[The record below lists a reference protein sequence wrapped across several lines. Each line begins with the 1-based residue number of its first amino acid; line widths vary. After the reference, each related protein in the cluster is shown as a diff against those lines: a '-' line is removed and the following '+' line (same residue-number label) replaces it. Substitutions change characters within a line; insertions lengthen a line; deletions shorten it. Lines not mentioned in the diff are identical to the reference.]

1 MQAKDKE
8 TMLTKKQELFC
19 LYYAE
24 GGKNEDEEDC
34 LGNATASYK
43 RAYNTKNMNKQV
55 INNESSKLLNS
66 HYVAIRIKTLSEE
79 KERKH
84 QYKQLAENE
93 RLKNKL
99 WSVVDS
105 EEERTS
111 DQLKA
116 MELLGRSIGLFK
128 DHSITESIVSIEQ
141 ASDQLND
148 ALSDAL
154 SDKSVIELFPRD
166 KE

>member
-19 LYYAE
+19 LYYVE
-24 GGKNEDEEDC
+24 GGKNEDDDDC

-43 RAYNTKNMNKQV
+43 KAYNTKSMNKQV

-66 HYVAIRIKTLSEE
+66 HYVTIRIKTLSEE

-99 WSVVDS
+99 WAVVDS

-154 SDKSVIELFPRD
+154 SDKDVIELFPRD
-166 KE
+166 KD